1 MINSSVLVLNR
12 SFLPVHVTSLKRAF
26 CMMCQGIARA
36 VDEQYQTFDFHNWTE
51 LTVADHHETIGMVN
65 RVIRVPRVVLLSWY
79 DRLPQ
84 RGVRFSRLNIM
95 VRDNYTC
102 QYCGKKGPKSELN
115 LDHVIPRVHGGV
127 SAWDNVVTSC
137 VDCNR
142 IKGGRTPLQA
152 GMRLRRKPFR
162 PNIAPLM
169 ELMQRRMFHKAWKPF
184 FNIVDLSYWTLELD
198 SE

>member
-12 SFLPVHVTSLKRAF
+12 SYLPVHVTSLKRAF
-26 CMMCQGIARA
+26 CMMFQGVAKA
-36 VDEQYQTFDFHNWTE
+36 VDEEYQTFDFCNWAE
-51 LTVADHHETIGMVN
+51 LSVAEHHEQIGLVN
-65 RVIRVPRVVLLSWY
+65 RVIRVPRVVLLTLY

-102 QYCGKKGPKSELN
+102 QYCGKKGPKSDLN

-127 SAWDNVVTSC
+127 SSWVNVVTSC
-137 VDCNR
+137 LDCNR
-142 IKGGRTPLQA
+142 LKGGRTPGQA
-152 GMRLRRKPFR
+152 GMHLLRKPFR
-162 PNIAPLM
+162 PNVAPLM
-169 ELMQRRMFHKAWKPF
+169 ELMQRRMLHQAWKPF